1 MYIKSNQTAFVKQNQ
16 LCDETDDCV
25 YGEDE
30 WPKATGGIGLKRR
43 KRAYVTVAS
52 PIDLGGICT
61 A

>member
-1 MYIKSNQTAFVKQNQ
+1 MYIKSSQIAFVKQNQ

-30 WPKATGGIGLKRR
+30 WPKATGAAPTRR
-43 KRAYVTVAS
+43 RRQDG
-52 PIDLGGICT
+52 PMIDFGGICT